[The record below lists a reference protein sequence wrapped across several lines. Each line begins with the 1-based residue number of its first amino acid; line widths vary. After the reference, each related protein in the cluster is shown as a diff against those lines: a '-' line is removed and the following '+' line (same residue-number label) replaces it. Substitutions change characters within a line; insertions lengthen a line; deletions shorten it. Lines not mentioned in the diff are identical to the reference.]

1 MSKAGEEM
9 ANMEIGAKKT
19 IGVEDNYLG
28 CY

>member
-9 ANMEIGAKKT
+9 ANMEIGAKET
-19 IGVEDNYLG
+19 IRVEHNYLG